1 MQMLMDFLPL
11 VVFFAAYKFYGIYV
25 ATVAIIVAMA
35 LQIAVQ
41 WVRHRTVNKMT
52 LISGGLAVALGGI
65 TLALHNPIFIQ
76 WKPTIVY
83 GLFAVAFA
91 GSEFIGDKNLTERMM
106 GHAIELARTDWR
118 WLNLSWVGCFALLA
132 VANLYVVYNYDEA
145 TWVNF
150 KLFGTM
156 AALVLLAIAQGVWIT
171 RRTSQRNASDKP

>member
-11 VVFFAAYKFYGIYV
+11 FVFFGAYKFYGIYA

-35 LQIAVQ
+35 LQITVQ
-41 WVRHRTVNKMT
+41 WLRHRSVNKMT
-52 LISGGLAVALGGI
+52 LISGGLVLVLGGI

-83 GLFAVAFA
+83 GLFAVGFA
-91 GSEFIGDKNLTERMM
+91 GSELIGGKNLTERMM
-106 GHAIELARTDWR
+106 GHAIALAPSDWR
-118 WLNLSWVGCFALLA
+118 WLNLSWVACFALLA
-132 VANLYVVYNYDEA
+132 IANLYVVYHYDEA

-156 AALVLLAIAQGVWIT
+156 AALILLAVAQGVWIT
-171 RRTSQRNASDKP
+171 KRSSRRNDSSKP